1 MPKTGLHMNR
11 MLWGYLLWL
20 WSFALG
26 AQTQWE
32 FVSRFPS
39 ASVRE
44 LATDA
49 SSGRV
54 YALLSDQSI
63 VHSTDDGLTW
73 EPLVETPAFFNVTG
87 IEADGGRL
95 WAATSCCGVG
105 YTDDL
110 GAHWQWDNLSTH
122 PVSGLGLAPVD
133 VAARGNSI
141 FALSPN
147 FQTNPPQ
154 QQLYHS
160 AQAGSSGTWSL
171 RHVFADG
178 AGTIERV
185 FHPFGSLVFVSL
197 LDAAA
202 SGLERSD
209 DLGQTFSPLS
219 AFAGMRIVALVAG
232 PDSALYCAAQLGQD
246 PQLLMST
253 DGGLSWS
260 ALPWSGSAPMRALA
274 TGASAG
280 SLFVLDGAGL
290 HFSEDVVAGEWQ
302 TLLADTRPDRLVHT
316 PGQTV
321 LVGGLS
327 QAGLLRAPSS
337 STSFEQV
344 ELALQ
349 QSPLWMTGS
358 GAQLVVGPANT
369 PMAAALQ
376 PADGAGWHTFWL
388 EDLGGTG
395 VPGFTLSATP
405 LPQGAVLI
413 GGPGFLARLDA
424 DQTLSLVAD
433 AGSAPTAPPAFVQLL
448 PFRLRSSA
456 EGEVLMTQSNFAQ
469 WIDRSPDG
477 GLSWTDP
484 LSPIAGTPTEFVVDF
499 AKAPQGYFVLTQDAA
514 QIPGS
519 RLYFSTDGATW
530 EVLPLPAQIT
540 ARRLFL
546 DGAGT
551 LYLFGTS
558 PTGLYRFQPATQG
571 WQQLP
576 IPLDNDPNQ
585 YFALA
590 FNSHGHL
597 YAIAFHTTG
606 LQPEDGLYLST
617 DGGESWSRHSFPEV
631 AGAPVVLDAPVI
643 LSDDRLY
650 AKVATQQV
658 QPASLRG
665 IFRWPAEVTT
675 SAEDAPA
682 RVQAALWPNPAHD
695 HFFLRAPAGSRWQ
708 LRDAL
713 GRQVM
718 AGRMQHALQRIELP
732 RGMAAGAY
740 WLLLHHGPDTQ
751 WVLPLIVG
759 R

>member
-1 MPKTGLHMNR
+1 
-11 MLWGYLLWL
+11 MLWGCLLWL
-20 WSFALG
+20 WPFAPG

-39 ASVRE
+39 ASVRD

-54 YALLSDQSI
+54 FALLSDQSI
-63 VHSTDDGLTW
+63 VFSADDGQTW
-73 EPLVETPAFFNVTG
+73 QPLVETPAFFNVTG

-95 WAATSCCGVG
+95 WAATSCCGVA

-110 GAHWQWDNLSTH
+110 GAQWLWDNLSTH
-122 PVSGLGLAPVD
+122 PVSGLGLAPLD
-133 VAARGNSI
+133 VAARVNNI

-154 QQLYHS
+154 QELYHS
-160 AQAGSSGTWSL
+160 AQGGNSGTWSL

-178 AGTIERV
+178 AGAIDRV
-185 FHPFGSLVFVSL
+185 FHPFGPLVFVSL
-197 LDAAA
+197 RDAAV

-209 DLGQTFSPLS
+209 DLGQTFSPLP
-219 AFAGMRIVALVAG
+219 AFAGMRIVDLAAG
-232 PDSALYCAAQLGQD
+232 PDSTLYCAAQLGQN
-246 PQLLMST
+246 PQLMMST
-253 DGGLSWS
+253 DGGQSWS
-260 ALPWSGSAPMRALA
+260 ALPWSGTAPMRALA
-274 TGASAG
+274 AGVGAG

-290 HFSEDVVAGEWQ
+290 HFSENVATGNWQ
-302 TLLADTRPDRLVHT
+302 TMLADTRPDRLALT
-316 PGQTV
+316 SAQTV
-321 LVGGLS
+321 LAGGLS
-327 QAGLLRAPSS
+327 QSGLQRMPSGG
-337 STSFEQV
+337 TGFEQI

-358 GAQLVVGPANT
+358 GTQLVVGPANT
-369 PMAAALQ
+369 PMAATLQ
-376 PADGAGWHTFWL
+376 PADGTGWHTFWL

-413 GGPGFLARLDA
+413 GGPGFLARIDA

-477 GLSWTDP
+477 GLSWADP
-484 LSPIAGTPTEFVVDF
+484 LNPIAGTPTEFVVDF

-514 QIPGS
+514 QVPGS
-519 RLYFSTDGATW
+519 QLYFSADGITW
-530 EVLPLPAQIT
+530 ETLPLPAQVT

-546 DGAGT
+546 DAAGT

-576 IPLDNDPNQ
+576 IPLDSDPNQ

-597 YAIAFHTTG
+597 HAIVFHSTG
-606 LQPEDGLYLST
+606 LQPEDGLYVST
-617 DGGESWSRHSFPEV
+617 DGGESWSWHSFPV
-631 AGAPVVLDAPVI
+631 VDGAPVVLDAPVI

-650 AKVATQQV
+650 AKAATQQS
-658 QPASLRG
+658 QPPGLRG
-665 IFRWPAEVTT
+665 IFRWPAEMTT

-682 RVQAALWPNPAHD
+682 RVQAALWPNPARSHV
-695 HFFLRAPAGSRWQ
+695 FVRAPAGSRWQ
-708 LRDAL
+708 LCDAL

-718 AGRMQHALQRIELP
+718 AGRMPYSLQRIDLP
-732 RGMAAGAY
+732 QEIAAGTY
-740 WLLLHHGPDTQ
+740 WLVLDEGSRAPR
-751 WVLPLIVG
+751 VLPLIVG
-759 R
+759 W